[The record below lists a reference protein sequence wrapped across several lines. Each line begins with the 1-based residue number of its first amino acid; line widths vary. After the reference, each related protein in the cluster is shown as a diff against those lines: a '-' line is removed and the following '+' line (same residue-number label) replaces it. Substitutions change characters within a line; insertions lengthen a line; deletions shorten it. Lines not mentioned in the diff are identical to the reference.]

1 VKGSTTLVGL
11 KIIDHEKNNKM
22 NSKPISKLASKKKSE
37 PKDKYIT
44 TRLTTADRGLV
55 DQAVEEV
62 KTTITD
68 FVSDA
73 ALEKARKVITEK
85 QKREMD
91 AAMKYPND
99 SKFFAG
105 RFINNIQNIKKES
118 ELYGGVVGT
127 AILSAII
134 LKQLMK

>member
-1 VKGSTTLVGL
+1 MK
-11 KIIDHEKNNKM
+11 KNNKM
-22 NSKPISKLASKKKSE
+22 NSKLTCKLASKKKSE

-68 FVSDA
+68 FLSDA
-73 ALEKARKVITEK
+73 ALEKARKVISEK

-91 AAMKYPND
+91 ASVKYPDD
-99 SKFFAG
+99 SKLYVGKIFD
-105 RFINNIQNIKKES
+105 NIQDIKKNRD
-118 ELYGGVVGT
+118 LYAGVAGSV
-127 AILSAII
+127 ILGAII
-134 LKQLMK
+134 FKQLKR